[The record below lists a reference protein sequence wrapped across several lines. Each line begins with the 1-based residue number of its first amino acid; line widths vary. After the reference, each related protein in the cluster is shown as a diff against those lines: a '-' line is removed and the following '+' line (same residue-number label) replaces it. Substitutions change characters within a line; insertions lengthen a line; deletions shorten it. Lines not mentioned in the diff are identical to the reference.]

1 VLYVAKQFQ
10 YLIHSEPIANSYKMR
25 QKSIHGN
32 PEWVNEFAVRRA
44 WSPFF
49 ILERSIDS
57 TEDDHNNSGTERSIG
72 VLYYLS
78 MLRLIS
84 GLHAEGKL
92 GSTSIVII

>member
-1 VLYVAKQFQ
+1 MSLRCVELG
-10 YLIHSEPIANSYKMR
+10 P
-25 QKSIHGN
+25 
-32 PEWVNEFAVRRA
+32 
-44 WSPFF
+44 PFF